1 MAEKEQKIVELL
13 FTIFFPLSIW
23 FLARILFRQ
32 WIPLIKL
39 TGNQHISL
47 EKLGLFISP
56 IYASFLRDLNPYHL
70 PQHACTL
77 AHVRARTH
85 THTHTHTRWN
95 GKLQSKWSYYERRL
109 VKFKF
114 KGTCCIL
121 NHFWKT
127 RRRLGERQEY
137 AVTNVELN
145 SNLVFRLSLFNC
157 SKLWLP
163 VFFQCRDMA
172 NE

>member
-77 AHVRARTH
+77 AHVRAHTH
-85 THTHTHTRWN
+85 THTHTHAGMVNYNPSEVIMNVDW
-95 GKLQSKWSYYERRL
+95 WS
-109 VKFKF
+109 
-114 KGTCCIL
+114 L
-121 NHFWKT
+121 NLK
-127 RRRLGERQEY
+127 EP
-137 AVTNVELN
+137 AV
-145 SNLVFRLSLFNC
+145 F
-157 SKLWLP
+157 
-163 VFFQCRDMA
+163 
-172 NE
+172 